1 MEKNQGRPTTLR
13 VDSILSRNF
22 SQHLPLL
29 GASWSPA
36 SAEHLGVQT
45 TMNLELEET

>member
-13 VDSILSRNF
+13 VDGTLPRNF

-29 GASWSPA
+29 GASQIPA
-36 SAEHLGVQT
+36 PAEHFGVQT
-45 TMNLELEET
+45 TTNLELEET